1 MAVAESVSEVEL
13 DQYQRAVRLLLT
25 EPLITEQHPDADA
38 LPLVRRWAVQLS
50 ADLRTVL
57 GHRLELGPT
66 SARLVRSLDDLDPS
80 QPARTGTGRPF
91 DRTRYA
97 YLALALAV
105 LGRSAQQ
112 LALTELADSVRAEA
126 NAVPGL
132 GFDPASAAERNAFV
146 DAVTWLERRGAIQ
159 VADGSVASWARDPQ
173 AGEALYHL
181 DHAVLTALFKPARVL
196 QHIPGTAALLTRPAT
211 HSRDARRRDAALR
224 ARRLLVDAPVAYLAE
239 VDADTRA
246 NLRTRTVVAD
256 VERLTGGTVER
267 RAEGLALIDTTP
279 GQFSDVRFPA
289 TGTVAQAALLLLVA
303 IGDRLVDPDAER
315 PPRSPLT
322 TAAERLDGLVTG
334 IDAALPRAGS
344 LHLLADVA
352 DPAELELADP
362 DSPADA
368 DVRSTPVDVDV
379 RSDPA
384 DPDVR
389 STPADPDEPA
399 DDDPTEVV
407 ATCPFL
413 DSSWLSATM
422 HDLVAQYGSGF
433 SAEMRADPPRLL
445 AAALDLLT
453 SLRLVEPVESAAGP
467 AAGIRVLPLLA
478 RYRNA
483 VVRVRSRQTSLFD
496 LGEGP

>member
-1 MAVAESVSEVEL
+1 MAVADSVPEVEL
-13 DQYQRAVRLLLT
+13 DQYQRTVRLLLT
-25 EPLITEQHPDADA
+25 EPLITDRYPDGDA

-50 ADLRTVL
+50 ADLRAVL

-66 SARLVRSLDDLDPS
+66 CARLVRSLDDLDPS
-80 QPARTGTGRPF
+80 QPAKTPTGRPF

-132 GFDPASAAERNAFV
+132 GFDPAHSAAERNAFV

-196 QHIPGTAALLTRPAT
+196 QHIPTAAALLTRPAA
-211 HSRDARRRDAALR
+211 HSRNARRRDAALR
-224 ARRLLVDAPVAYLAE
+224 ARRLLVEAPVAYLGE
-239 VDADTRA
+239 VDADVRA
-246 NLRTRTVVAD
+246 NLRTRTVVED

-289 TGTVAQAALLLLVA
+289 AGTVAQAALLLLVA
-303 IGDRLVDPDAER
+303 IGDRLVDPDREPA
-315 PPRSPLT
+315 PHSSPT
-322 TAAERLDGLVTG
+322 TAAERLGSLVAS

-344 LHLLADVA
+344 LPLLSDVTEPEVAGEPDDPADDSDH
-352 DPAELELADP
+352 DPAEAI
-362 DSPADA
+362 
-368 DVRSTPVDVDV
+368 V
-379 RSDPA
+379 
-384 DPDVR
+384 
-389 STPADPDEPA
+389 
-399 DDDPTEVV
+399 
-407 ATCPFL
+407 TCPFL
-413 DSSWLSATM
+413 DSGWLEATM
-422 HDLVAQYGSGF
+422 HELVARYGSGF
-433 SAEMRADPPRLL
+433 SAEMRADPARLL
-445 AAALDLLT
+445 AAALDLLA
-453 SLRLVEPVESAAGP
+453 SLRLVEPVSPAAG
-467 AAGIRVLPLLA
+467 AVGGIRVLPLLA

-483 VVRVRSRQTSLFD
+483 VVSVRPRQTSLFD
-496 LGEGP
+496 PGESP